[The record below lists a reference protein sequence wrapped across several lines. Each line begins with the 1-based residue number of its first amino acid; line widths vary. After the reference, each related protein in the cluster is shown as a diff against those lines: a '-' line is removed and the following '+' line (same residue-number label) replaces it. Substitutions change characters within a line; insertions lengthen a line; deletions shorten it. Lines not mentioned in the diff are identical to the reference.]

1 MQLTNRMKQ
10 TRFLCVQGKYAPRFY
25 LKNKSTQ
32 NFRSLI
38 ESITLS
44 SAVVISSRYK
54 SDLIYH
60 ADKDL
65 SQQLIRAW
73 SIYNGMDYK
82 DSFLNKFISANGES
96 ETLEYFF
103 VKLAHAAMHRDWYI
117 DYCHHFEE
125 VCKNEPDHVLLRQ
138 LIDCNKYL
146 LETNQ
151 SNGGLPSIP
160 LSELKYSISCFQ
172 QLASKAQSRIS
183 DN

>member
-1 MQLTNRMKQ
+1 MQLTHRMKQ
-10 TRFLCVQGKYAPRFY
+10 TRFLCIQGKYAPRFY

-44 SAVVISSRYK
+44 NAIVISSRYK

-60 ADKDL
+60 AEEDL
-65 SQQLIRAW
+65 SPQLIKAW
-73 SIYNGMDYK
+73 SIYNGMEFN
-82 DSFLNKFISANGES
+82 DSFLSKFVVANGEN

-103 VKLAHAAMHRDWYI
+103 IKLAHAAMHRDWYI

-125 VCKNEPDHVLLRQ
+125 VCKNEPDHAVLKQ

-146 LETNQ
+146 LENNQ

-160 LSELKYSISCFQ
+160 ISELKFSINSFQ
-172 QLASKAQSRIS
+172 QLANKAQKRII